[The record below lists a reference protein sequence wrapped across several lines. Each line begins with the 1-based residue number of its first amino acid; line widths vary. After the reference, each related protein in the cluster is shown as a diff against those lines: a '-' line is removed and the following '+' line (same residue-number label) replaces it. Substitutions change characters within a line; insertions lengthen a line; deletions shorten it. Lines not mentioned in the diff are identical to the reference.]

1 MGMLSVF
8 EAQLIAF
15 VQSQAPFGAWI
26 FVMVGMVMAGLCS
39 IESGVTVL
47 SYFANVLLAK
57 Q

>member
-26 FVMVGMVMAGLCS
+26 FVMVGMMIVGLCS
-39 IESGVTVL
+39 FESGVTVL
-47 SYFANVLLAK
+47 SYFVNVVLAK
-57 Q
+57 